1 MRRGSALIWMGAAA
15 IVVVLILLFTG
26 AVGGDSGGNGG
37 KNGNGGEDC
46 DAVLLAVAVFDKED
60 HVLGAAEVTVIGPYP
75 IVPGVTPEHT
85 GTTDFFGVAKIELPK
100 PGEYDIAVS
109 REGYEDASL
118 VGRDDQMVA
127 RAPEIVCGGN
137 LVRVELDR
145 VGEAPPPSPPADNGG
160 NGGGNVP
167 SSGEGGPPPDVD
179 ENAFAYVFTVGVKT
193 KDDVCRSLSIHRI
206 ISSCEEINEPEE
218 VVKSG
223 TGWSTFVRS
232 GQTIHVVGGVSYSEE
247 PFWRVTFKEARKD
260 GLEEVFVQRACGNV
274 SAPPG
279 KTMPPKKPFQ
289 PKEEVTP
296 PAKTPTVPPPPPSA
310 TNTPRVPHTATPV
323 PPTATPKATET
334 PRPPATQTAAPTQT
348 TCCTPV
354 PDYTR
359 PAKENTPVNTIVVPT
374 ATPVPQ
380 QTVRPPG
387 STNTPIAG
395 GNDCGLFC

>member
-1 MRRGSALIWMGAAA
+1 
-15 IVVVLILLFTG
+15 
-26 AVGGDSGGNGG
+26 
-37 KNGNGGEDC
+37 
-46 DAVLLAVAVFDKED
+46 
-60 HVLGAAEVTVIGPYP
+60 
-75 IVPGVTPEHT
+75 
-85 GTTDFFGVAKIELPK
+85 
-100 PGEYDIAVS
+100 
-109 REGYEDASL
+109 
-118 VGRDDQMVA
+118 MVA

-260 GLEEVFVQRACGNV
+260 GLEEVFVQRACGNAFCTSWQDHAAEEAV
-274 SAPPG
+274 SAKGGGDTAGEDADSTASAAVGHEHTEGATYGNSGAADGDPEG
-279 KTMPPKKPFQ
+279 YRN
-289 PKEEVTP
+289 
-296 PAKTPTVPPPPPSA
+296 ATPTGDS
-310 TNTPRVPHTATPV
+310 
-323 PPTATPKATET
+323 
-334 PRPPATQTAAPTQT
+334 
-348 TCCTPV
+348 
-354 PDYTR
+354 D
-359 PAKENTPVNTIVVPT
+359 
-374 ATPVPQ
+374 
-380 QTVRPPG
+380 G
-387 STNTPIAG
+387 STDADNLLYSG
-395 GNDCGLFC
+395 SGLH